1 MMRVNGGGGV
11 LGAGRPEWQMVQELV
26 PCPDTHWKGRCR
38 VLKTNSLDCTVWA
51 IWAVGMQAAWMVLT
65 DLPSC
70 EASVIW
76 YRSWMEQ
83 GFRDLKRLGWSCHR
97 VWVGAAERLERVW
110 LALAVATLW
119 VVWCGTDEA
128 SARRAWGALWGKWR
142 RVVSV
147 LRRGWWLM
155 WLEVLACVEGL
166 CSGWF
171 PDPLEPVED
180 GGSWA

>member
-83 GFRDLKRLGWSCHR
+83 GFSGLEAVGVVVSSRLGWGCGAFR
-97 VWVGAAERLERVW
+97 ACVVGVGGGDFVGGVVRDVRGVGASCVGCVVGE
-110 LALAVATLW
+110 VAS
-119 VVWCGTDEA
+119 CCE
-128 SARRAWGALWGKWR
+128 
-142 RVVSV
+142 
-147 LRRGWWLM
+147 
-155 WLEVLACVEGL
+155 CV
-166 CSGWF
+166 
-171 PDPLEPVED
+171 
-180 GGSWA
+180 A